1 MRLLAAGLVLA
12 LAGCA
17 TMEQKPPNKMGD
29 WGGPHAGVTLEG
41 GLGQVQF
48 DCASGTIDKAIVP
61 GPDGRFSV
69 SGMYMEGQG
78 GPIRVGQIFK
88 SQRATYSGEIVAQQ
102 MTLRVTLEDGT
113 VVGPFTLT
121 ENAPPQLTRC
131 L

>member
-17 TMEQKPPNKMGD
+17 TMEQKLPNRMGD

-48 DCASGTIDKAIVP
+48 DCASGTIDKAIIP

-102 MTLRVTLEDGT
+102 MTLRVAREDGT
-113 VVGPFTLT
+113 VLGPFTLT
-121 ENAPPQLTRC
+121 ENAQPQLTRC